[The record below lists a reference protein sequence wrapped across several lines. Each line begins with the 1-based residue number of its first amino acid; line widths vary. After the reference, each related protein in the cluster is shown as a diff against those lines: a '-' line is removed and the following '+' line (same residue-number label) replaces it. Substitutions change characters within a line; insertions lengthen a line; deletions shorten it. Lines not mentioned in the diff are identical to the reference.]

1 MPVVKCG
8 EMTRENSKRWCPRDE
23 KSPLGDSEQ
32 EGSREQHF
40 NRIRLNVVV
49 RTFCRTYK
57 HKHRDKLG
65 YNSWMIGYYPVKRH
79 DGSLN

>member
-8 EMTRENSKRWCPRDE
+8 EMTRENSTRWCPRDE

-40 NRIRLNVVV
+40 NRIRLS
-49 RTFCRTYK
+49 C
-57 HKHRDKLG
+57 
-65 YNSWMIGYYPVKRH
+65 
-79 DGSLN
+79 